1 MDRESII
8 SDIKLVVNNSYNLV
22 SQIQQKF
29 LESNLYDVTNSAL
42 DLGIKIIAPDL
53 IEEQLIEIKDSIFE
67 NGLKSGLEEVVNSI
81 VDFGKSALGIV
92 TGNFES
98 ISQIQLA
105 VKNGGIIDSISD
117 LLDKAI
123 DVANKKG
130 LITNEIKKEI
140 KKGKNK
146 ILKNISENISES
158 LDNQINALEK
168 IEKYNEKWQE
178 CFENKDFNGMKNA
191 YNNIQKYL
199 KEVIPLETT
208 LKNARKLENIH
219 NLIKNNGG
227 NFDLS
232 QDELDLAE
240 AL

>member
-123 DVANKKG
+123 DAANKNG

-140 KKGKNK
+140 KKGKNT

-158 LDNQINALEK
+158 LDNQVNALEK

-191 YNNIQKYL
+191 YNILLCTGFKPSL
-199 KEVIPLETT
+199 TSGKARETIT
-208 LKNARKLENIH
+208 LIA
-219 NLIKNNGG
+219 
-227 NFDLS
+227 
-232 QDELDLAE
+232 
-240 AL
+240 